1 MTSSPDPTHETILTY
16 EGIAEYYASIED
28 DPELRVYIR
37 DLLGPAEPNRRIL
50 EVGCGPGLDAAAL
63 KTKGFEVIGI
73 DLCDAFLERATLRFP
88 EVDFRKMDLRAPDFE
103 DNSFD
108 GIIAMASLIHVLPE
122 DIPATIERYRLLL
135 RPGGRLVVWMSDSPK
150 VEYYDVPDWG
160 GASSRYLRMW
170 CHDRTMVLQAM
181 EQAGFDQCRVVQLQS
196 DYYTRM
202 ERIQE
207 NEVSLYVAVGSVE
220 G

>member
-1 MTSSPDPTHETILTY
+1 MSTDPTRETILTY
-16 EGIAEYYASIED
+16 EGIAEYYATVED
-28 DPELRVYIR
+28 DPELRAYIR

-50 EVGCGPGLDAAAL
+50 EVGCGPGLDATAL

-73 DLCDAFLERATLRFP
+73 DLCEAFIERAKLRFP
-88 EVDFRKMDLRAPDFE
+88 EVDFRLMDLRAPDFE

-181 EQAGFDQCRVVQLQS
+181 EQAGFDQVRAIQLQS